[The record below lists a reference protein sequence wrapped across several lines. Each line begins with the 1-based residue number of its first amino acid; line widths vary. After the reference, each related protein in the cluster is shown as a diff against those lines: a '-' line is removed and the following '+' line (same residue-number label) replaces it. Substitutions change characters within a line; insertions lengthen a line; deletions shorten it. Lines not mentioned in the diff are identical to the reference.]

1 MFTKEDMFAK
11 IEKILEMDVRP
22 KLADHYGNIELVNIC
37 DGIVEVKL
45 LGQCKGCLSAKYT
58 VEDLVEATLK
68 EAIPDIKKVI
78 LINQINE
85 ELLEQA
91 RKILNEGSKA
101 CASYENLEAK
111 YEKICINSESDS
123 IK

>member
-1 MFTKEDMFAK
+1 MFDKEVMFAK
-11 IEKILEMDVRP
+11 IEKILELDVRP

-58 VEDLVEATLK
+58 IEDLVEATLK
-68 EAIPDIKKVI
+68 KEIPDIKKVI
-78 LINQINE
+78 LINQVNE

-91 RKILNEGSKA
+91 RKILNKSRKVR
-101 CASYENLEAK
+101 
-111 YEKICINSESDS
+111 
-123 IK
+123 